1 MSAIK
6 PRPKWL
12 TRLVGSRPFGPV
24 SIGIYAAF
32 GMVGCAVGGASVA
45 HAVRSA
51 IHTVPVED
59 LLKKRLPK
67 TKISGVDCKRV
78 SGLCEVTAGQNLF
91 YVDNSARY
99 LVIGR
104 IYDMETRQDLT
115 AARLLEMNP
124 DTLVGGAAKANAAA
138 EAGEAPAPGAGRS
151 AAPAPIRHLPIETL
165 PAAGSIVWGNLAG
178 KPVTVFSDFRCGY
191 CRALTNTLRSMNVK
205 VIERPIST
213 LGSRELANQ
222 VYCARNREKA
232 LHAAYAGDPVEG
244 SGICDTSGLD
254 ANERFAKAH
263 NLTGTPVIV
272 RADGATLEG
281 YRPKEFLTAWLAGG
295 DS

>member
-12 TRLVGSRPFGPV
+12 ARLAGSRPLSPV

-45 HAVRSA
+45 HAVRTA

-67 TKISGVDCKRV
+67 TKILGVDCKRV

-138 EAGEAPAPGAGRS
+138 EAGEAPAPGTGRP

-165 PAAGSIVWGNLAG
+165 PATGSIVWGNPAG

-222 VYCARNREKA
+222 VYCAKNREKA
-232 LHAAYAGDPVEG
+232 LHAAYAGDPVQG
-244 SGICDTSGLD
+244 SGTCDTSGLD
-254 ANERFAKAH
+254 ANERFVKAH